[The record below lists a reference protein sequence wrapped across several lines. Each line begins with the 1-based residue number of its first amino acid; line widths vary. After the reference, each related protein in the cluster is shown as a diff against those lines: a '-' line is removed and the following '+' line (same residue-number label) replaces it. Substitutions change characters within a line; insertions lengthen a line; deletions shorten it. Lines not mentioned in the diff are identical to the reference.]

1 MRYINLLIKRGNY
14 MNNIKENS
22 IRTSAPISCE
32 IGVNV
37 RTTDNPYN

>member
-1 MRYINLLIKRGNY
+1 
-14 MNNIKENS
+14 MNNNKESNV
-22 IRTSAPISCE
+22 RTSAPISCE